1 MRVGQ
6 RIAGVVAVAAAT
18 TALGAAPAA
27 AHGTSGPEATNYD
40 TRVQEIS
47 PETPGLSV
55 RAVDLGER
63 LELRNTTATDVV
75 VLGYQDEPYLRV
87 GPDGVFENRRS
98 PATYLNESPDD
109 EDVRLPEIA
118 DPDAPPEWRRIGD
131 GDTARWH
138 EHRAH
143 WMGSR
148 DPPAVRR
155 DRGSRHVVQPWTVE
169 LRRSGDSIEV
179 TGDVVWVPGPSPWPW
194 LLVALGLAVAV
205 VAGSRLRRW
214 PAVFVVALIGAIGAT
229 AAHLVG
235 EWGATTASVASTLGG
250 GIYAIGAVGLGA
262 VALALLVA
270 RNDASDA
277 TPAVLIAGLVLALGA
292 GLADLGSLWHSQLAS
307 TQAAALVR
315 LEVSAALGLG
325 LGVAAAAALRLRRP
339 APGTARPAPTPTDG
353 PPSELPAATR

>member
-1 MRVGQ
+1 MVV
-6 RIAGVVAVAAAT
+6 IAAV
-18 TALGAAPAA
+18 TALGATPAA
-27 AHGTSGPEATNYD
+27 AHGTAGPEATNYD
-40 TRVQEIS
+40 TRVHEIT

-63 LELRNTTATDVV
+63 LELRNTTGTDVV
-75 VLGYQDEPYLRV
+75 VLGYEDEPYLRV

-109 EDVRLPEIA
+109 VDVRLPEIA
-118 DPDAPPEWRRIGD
+118 DPAAPPEWRRIGD

-169 LRRSGDSIEV
+169 LRRGDETIAV

-194 LLVALGLAVAV
+194 LLLALGLAVAV
-205 VAGSRLRRW
+205 FAGGRLRRW
-214 PAVFVVALIGAIGAT
+214 PVVFAVALTGAICAT
-229 AAHLVG
+229 VAHLAG
-235 EWGATTASVASTLGG
+235 EWGATTASAASTLGG
-250 GIYAIGAVGLGA
+250 GIYAIGGIGLGV
-262 VALALLVA
+262 VALALLIA
-270 RNDASDA
+270 RKDPSDA

-292 GLADLGSLWHSQLAS
+292 GLADISALWHSQLAS
-307 TQAAALVR
+307 TQATAFVR
-315 LEVSAALGLG
+315 LEVAAALGLG
-325 LGVAAAAALRLRRP
+325 VGVSAAAALRLRRP
-339 APGTARPAPTPTDG
+339 APGTPRPAPEPTDG
-353 PPSELPAATR
+353 APSELPAASR

>member
-1 MRVGQ
+1 MRVG
-6 RIAGVVAVAAAT
+6 RGIAGVVVVMAA

-27 AHGTSGPEATNYD
+27 AHGTSGPAATNYD
-40 TRVQEIS
+40 TRVHEIS

-63 LELRNTTATDVV
+63 LELRNTTGTDVV

-98 PATYLNESPDD
+98 PATYLNESPDG
-109 EDVRLPEIA
+109 EDVRPPEIA
-118 DPDAPPEWRRIGD
+118 DPAAPPEWRRIGD

-143 WMGSR
+143 WMGSQ
-148 DPPAVRR
+148 DAPAVRS
-155 DRGSRHVVQPWTVE
+155 DPGSRHVVQPWTVE
-169 LRRSGDSIEV
+169 LRRGGETIEV

-194 LLVALGLAVAV
+194 LLLALGLAVVV
-205 VAGSRLRRW
+205 VAASRIRYW
-214 PAVFVVALIGAIGAT
+214 PAVLAAALAGAMGAT
-229 AAHLVG
+229 AAHLAG
-235 EWGATTASVASTLGG
+235 EWGATTASVASTIGG

-262 VALALLVA
+262 VALTLLIV
-270 RNDASDA
+270 RDDSSDA

-292 GLADLGSLWHSQLAS
+292 GLADVGSLWHSQLAS
-307 TQAAALVR
+307 TQAPTFVR

-325 LGVAAAAALRLRRP
+325 LGLAAAAALRLRRP
-339 APGTARPAPTPTDG
+339 VPGTPRPAPTPTEG
-353 PPSELPAATR
+353 SPSELPAATR